1 MDLEVRNLESTHP
14 PAPRHS
20 STRVP
25 PPPPLS
31 PPSDPAASLKSAPSL
46 PCSHSAL
53 LLSRF
58 LSPSSSWAPACRRQ
72 VCYSSVRF
80 VWEGGWRA
88 RMEMGKKKKRRCPN
102 LGTNL
107 GTFSRCRLWVHIHRS
122 SKLNFPVV
130 YTLVIYIQTNFA
142 IYLWINFLLK
152 I

>member
-1 MDLEVRNLESTHP
+1 MDLEGRNLESTHP

-25 PPPPLS
+25 PPPPFPTVGPSGLLEVGTVAAVLPLRPS
-31 PPSDPAASLKSAPSL
+31 PLPLPLAFLVMGPCVPPASV
-46 PCSHSAL
+46 L
-53 LLSRF
+53 L
-58 LSPSSSWAPACRRQ
+58 
-72 VCYSSVRF
+72 VCPVC
-80 VWEGGWRA
+80 VGGWV
-88 RMEMGKKKKRRCPN
+88 EGKDGNGQKKKRRCPN